1 LAYNPDGQLT
11 SYTDCSGK
19 TTQWKYNALGQLA
32 KLINA
37 AGEVTEYQYEA
48 GQLVLLIHPDKTTER
63 FERDAEGRL
72 LSHTDALYRRTAWTY
87 NEAGLIHQRHNANDT
102 TPHLPLEQARPAGT
116 PAQREQ
122 QRSQLQI

>member
-1 LAYNPDGQLT
+1 MAYNPDGQLT

-72 LSHTDALYRRTAWTY
+72 LSNTGSAPMEFLIIGIARDMAAKSALLT
-87 NEAGLIHQRHNANDT
+87 Q
-102 TPHLPLEQARPAGT
+102 PRP
-116 PAQREQ
+116 PRK
-122 QRSQLQI
+122 